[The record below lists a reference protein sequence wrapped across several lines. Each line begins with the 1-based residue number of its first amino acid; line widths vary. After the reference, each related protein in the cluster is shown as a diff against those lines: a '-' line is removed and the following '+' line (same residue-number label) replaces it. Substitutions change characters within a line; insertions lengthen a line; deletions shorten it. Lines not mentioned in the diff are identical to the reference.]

1 MGVEGRAPGLSR
13 QNSDDDVQA
22 ASLAAASSELRLR
35 RGNSAGDREQGKSL
49 ARISGEG
56 NEGSGGEAA
65 VQSWFQRL
73 DDTFLSP
80 LFRIS
85 AAERERQ
92 NAIVVSF
99 QSECSFTAGGQ
110 HG

>member
-1 MGVEGRAPGLSR
+1 MGVEGRSPSLSR
-13 QNSDDDVQA
+13 QNSDDDAQA
-22 ASLAAASSELRLR
+22 SVAAASSELRLR
-35 RGNSAGDREQGKSL
+35 RGNSAGDREQGKTL
-49 ARISGEG
+49 ARSSGEG
-56 NEGSGGEAA
+56 NEGLRGEAA

-80 LFRIS
+80 LFCIS

>member
-1 MGVEGRAPGLSR
+1 MGVEGRSPSLSR
-13 QNSDDDVQA
+13 QNSDDDAQA
-22 ASLAAASSELRLR
+22 SVAAASSELRLR
-35 RGNSAGDREQGKSL
+35 RGNSAGDREQGKTL
-49 ARISGEG
+49 ARSSGEG

-80 LFRIS
+80 LFCIS

>member
-1 MGVEGRAPGLSR
+1 MGVEGRSPSLSR
-13 QNSDDDVQA
+13 QNSDDDAQTSV
-22 ASLAAASSELRLR
+22 AAASSELRLR
-35 RGNSAGDREQGKSL
+35 RGNSAGDREQGKTL
-49 ARISGEG
+49 ARSSGEG

-80 LFRIS
+80 LFCIS

-99 QSECSFTAGGQ
+99 QSECSFTTGGQ

>member
-1 MGVEGRAPGLSR
+1 MGVEGRSPSLSR
-13 QNSDDDVQA
+13 QNSDDDAQGSV
-22 ASLAAASSELRLR
+22 AAASSELRLR
-35 RGNSAGDREQGKSL
+35 RGNSAGDREQGKTL
-49 ARISGEG
+49 ARSSGEG

-80 LFRIS
+80 LFCIS